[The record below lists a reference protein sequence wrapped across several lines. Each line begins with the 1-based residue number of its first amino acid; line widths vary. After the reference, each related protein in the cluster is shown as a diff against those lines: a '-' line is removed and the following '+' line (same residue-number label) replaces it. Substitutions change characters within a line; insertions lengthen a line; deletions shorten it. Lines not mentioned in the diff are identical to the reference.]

1 MIVTT
6 FKIYKKRPI
15 YRENQACSC
24 LEYVRIGQE
33 LWIFKDWYIIWFKLN
48 DVKTILFKRK

>member
-15 YRENQACSC
+15 YRENEACSC

-48 DVKTILFKRK
+48 DVKTILFKRE